1 MTNNTNALANVEKCK
16 TLKELKNIIDN
27 AQAQM
32 AAGKDVATAQ
42 KVHDAAL
49 GRYWEMLAAKHEVS
63 AAVERALWTALHAYE
78 YLKGQEKG
86 KSSTATYVRRKISQ
100 TDIVTAVSGS
110 VLKGG
115 KTTGLQSLR
124 DMGRLDASFEAVV
137 VKYADSFAP
146 EVVAAAKRTLAELG

>member
-1 MTNNTNALANVEKCK
+1 VTNNAKALANVEKCK

-49 GRYWEMLAAKHEVS
+49 GRYWEMSAAKHEAG
-63 AAVERALWTALHAYE
+63 AAVDRALWTALHAYE

-86 KSSTATYVRRKISQ
+86 RTSTATYLRRKISQ
-100 TDIVTAVSGS
+100 TDIVAAVSGS
-110 VLKGG
+110 VLKGS
-115 KTTGLQSLR
+115 KTSGLKALK

-137 VKYADSFAP
+137 KYAESFDP
-146 EVVAAAKRTLAELG
+146 DVVDAAKRTLAEIK